1 MSETK
6 PSLKFRYYSALGELD
21 LQMELPTGTL
31 QEFRRANTV
40 ISTLL
45 ETLRKVG
52 WGELADSTAV
62 SEAYRD
68 LARAAERAD
77 ILEKIT
83 TLQSQLERLDS
94 PDHELAAAVAP
105 DREFSTVENSAPEG
119 D

>member
-1 MSETK
+1 MSPTK
-6 PSLKFRYYSALGELD
+6 PSLKFRHYPALGELD

-31 QEFRRANTV
+31 QELRRVNTV

-45 ETLRKVG
+45 EGLRKVG

-68 LARAAERAD
+68 LTRAVERAD
-77 ILEKIT
+77 ILEKIDA
-83 TLQSQLERLDS
+83 LQVQLDRLDF
-94 PDHELAAAVAP
+94 PDHEFAAAVAR
-105 DREFSTVENSAPEG
+105 DREFSTGENRPSKE